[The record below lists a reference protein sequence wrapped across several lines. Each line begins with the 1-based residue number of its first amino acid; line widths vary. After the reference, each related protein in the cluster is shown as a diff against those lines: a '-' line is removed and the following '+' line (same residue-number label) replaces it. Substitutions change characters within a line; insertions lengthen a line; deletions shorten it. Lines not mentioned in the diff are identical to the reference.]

1 MRAWLR
7 SNLECGVEAAR
18 ADLIPGV
25 ITQSS
30 VLVEHPELV
39 ADRIRRYAGVVGR
52 ERVIA
57 GTDCGSGTIAGLPTV
72 RVSIMWRK
80 LQSLVEGA

>member
-1 MRAWLR
+1 M
-7 SNLECGVEAAR
+7 
-18 ADLIPGV
+18 

-39 ADRIRRYAGVVGR
+39 ADRILRFASVVGR

-57 GTDCGSGTIAGLPTV
+57 GTDCGFGTIAGLPTIH
-72 RVSIMWRK
+72 VSIVWKK
-80 LQSLVEGA
+80 LEALVEGARRASKQLWK